1 MGVAYYLL
9 IIVLM
14 CGLNDRQE
22 SYVRGPFENFAECS
36 AAADLIKDL
45 VFEVICKPIEE

>member
-1 MGVAYYLL
+1 MDVAYYLL

-22 SYVRGPFENFAECS
+22 SYVRGPFETFAECS
-36 AAADLIKDL
+36 AAQRLLEGL
-45 VFEVICKPIEE
+45 VFEAWCKPIEE